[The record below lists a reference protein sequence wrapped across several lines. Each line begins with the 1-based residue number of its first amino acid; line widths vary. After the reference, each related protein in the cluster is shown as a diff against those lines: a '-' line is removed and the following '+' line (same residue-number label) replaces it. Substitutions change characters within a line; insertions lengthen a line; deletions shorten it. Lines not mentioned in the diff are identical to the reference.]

1 MRTILQIVS
10 TEMQKKHVCTSK
22 YEQAYKRMLDHLKF
36 NTCSIHLGVHV
47 HVKLILTQSDGKA
60 YDVNYNA
67 DDADIRHP
75 IDVLLKEKNI
85 RYVCK

>member
-1 MRTILQIVS
+1 M
-10 TEMQKKHVCTSK
+10 
-22 YEQAYKRMLDHLKF
+22 
-36 NTCSIHLGVHV
+36 
-47 HVKLILTQSDGKA
+47 KLILTQSDGKA

-75 IDVLLKEKNI
+75 IDMLLEEEKKI